1 MKNVSCLLCETSRKE
16 RLLTNKQDPFG
27 KRIGSIQTCYDICT
41 DCGFVYQNPKLES
54 HEIESLYTRDYYD
67 RAEQTVSE
75 KYIQKKEEYALQSFE
90 WIALNM
96 PVRKPSPGFS
106 VLDIGSNTGALL
118 SLFVRAGWNGHGV
131 EPSKNM
137 SDIARKRYGLEQ
149 IHTILFQN
157 GTFPKPSFDLV
168 TLLHTLEHLEN
179 PSEILADI
187 REVLRSDGY
196 LYIEVPDIYHPKSA
210 FYTSYFAAPHL
221 YTFSQASLIRLLAKQ
236 GFHVVAQGYI
246 PRGISV
252 LAQVRE
258 PTQTKLTDD
267 HQMITSLIKTY
278 QRRHDR
284 DAFLYRWIAN
294 NLLARVLIKCR
305 IPWLSNI
312 LGHFRES
319 VRVNKII

>member
-1 MKNVSCLLCETSRKE
+1 MKNVSCLLCETSHKE
-16 RLLTNKQDPFG
+16 RLLTNTQDPFG
-27 KRIGSIQTCYDICT
+27 KRIGSKETCYDICT

-54 HEIESLYTRDYYD
+54 HEIESLYARDYYD

-90 WIALNM
+90 WIASNM
-96 PVRKPSPGFS
+96 PVRQPSEGFS
-106 VLDIGSNTGALL
+106 VLDIGSNTGAFL
-118 SLFVRAGWNGHGV
+118 SLFVRAGWNAHGV
-131 EPSKNM
+131 EPSTNM
-137 SDIARKRYGLEQ
+137 CNVARKQYNLEQ
-149 IHTILFQN
+149 LHTMLFQKD
-157 GTFPKPSFDLV
+157 TFSPQSFNMV
-168 TLLHTLEHLEN
+168 TLLHTLEHLED
-179 PSEILADI
+179 PSEILANI

-196 LYIEVPDIYHPKSA
+196 LYVEVPDIYHPKSA

-246 PRGISV
+246 PRGVCV
-252 LAQVRE
+252 LAQVGE
-258 PTQTKLTDD
+258 PTHMKLTDD
-267 HQMITSLIKTY
+267 HRMIVSLIKTY

-284 DAFLYRWIAN
+284 DAFLYQWIAN

-305 IPWLSNI
+305 IPWLSKL
-312 LGHFRES
+312 LGRFRES